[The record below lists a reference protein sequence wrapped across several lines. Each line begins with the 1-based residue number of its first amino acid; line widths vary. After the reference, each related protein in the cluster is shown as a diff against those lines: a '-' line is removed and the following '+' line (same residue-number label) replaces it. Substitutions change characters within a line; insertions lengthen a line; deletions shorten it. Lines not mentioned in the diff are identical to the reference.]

1 MSEERAFKGVWIPA
15 DIWLNKNL
23 TIYEKAIYAEI
34 DSLDGDKHCWASNE
48 YLAEFC
54 QMSVPTISRAITHLI
69 ELGFIERVSFDGRQR
84 ILKVTKESRLIS
96 EISLPNQSDESDLS
110 PSEFLLYKEN
120 KKENNREAPVPV
132 PSEVSPTSS
141 KRNFRK
147 EHEEL
152 KDELQS
158 GKDIDEQKAQ
168 KKKLTELEK
177 CMAEIDKHNF
187 SDDVKAL
194 LRIHLDWSYNSKD
207 PKRITSP
214 RNYKSKLEYL
224 EQRQSKGDN
233 LLLIVQQSIDRNW
246 HAFYEYNKPT
256 NHKSAASID
265 NDWLIPQTLH
275 GDEVIAEIE
284 RRKKAG
290 MKTY

>member
-1 MSEERAFKGVWIPA
+1 MSEDRAFKGVWIPA

-34 DSLDGDKHCWASNE
+34 DSLDGEKHCWASNE

-54 QMSVPTISRAITHLI
+54 QMSIPTISRAITHLI
-69 ELGFIERVSFDGRQR
+69 ELGLIERVSFDGRQR
-84 ILKVTKESRLIS
+84 ILKITKESRLIS
-96 EISLPNQSDESDLS
+96 EISLPNQTDESDLS
-110 PSEFLLYKEN
+110 PSEFLLYREN
-120 KKENNREAPVPV
+120 KKENNREAPAPALA
-132 PSEVSPTSS
+132 EVSPVSS

-158 GKDIDEQKAQ
+158 GKDIDEQKKV
-168 KKKLTELEK
+168 KKKMSEFDK

-187 SDDVKAL
+187 SDEVKSL

-207 PKRITSP
+207 PKRINSP

-233 LLLIVQQSIDRNW
+233 LEQIVQQSIDRCW
-246 HAFYEYNKPT
+246 HAFYEYSESN
-256 NHKSAASID
+256 NRKSAASID
-265 NDWLIPQTLH
+265 NDMLIPQTLH
-275 GDEVIAEIE
+275 GDEVTAEIE

-290 MKTY
+290 VKGY